1 MTIHMLINCYWGNGI
16 SGGDKRSLE
25 FLKRWQNQGHD
36 IIIYTTSGY
45 KKLLD
50 QTGITEFPIILVD
63 SAETENTG
71 IIQAYMQRTRNCRRM
86 MHVKAGDILYSPT
99 DIMPDVLPCFYYKLR
114 FGKKVRWVIVNHHIF
129 ETFYKR
135 PGKLLTNLISN
146 AQQRFCLFLA
156 KHFADCKLTVST
168 VVYAYMKKHH
178 WDMNKVYLAGNGIDT
193 KFIRETPV
201 AENGYDAVFLAR
213 LNNSKGIFEL
223 PEIWKRVNAGLPE
236 AELAIIGTG
245 PEENINRLKAQ
256 IKDLGEEK
264 NIKLLG
270 YLESEEIYGIL
281 KKSKTFLF
289 TSHEEGW
296 GVAIAEAMA
305 CGLPVVA
312 YNLPVYK
319 DVFAGMVRE
328 CPLLDV
334 DKMAQ
339 EEIKLLS
346 GEDTRR
352 KLGEKCQEMICGRYS
367 LDKVAA
373 EEMKLL
379 LGL

>member
-25 FLKRWQNQGHD
+25 FLKRWQNKGYD
-36 IIIYTTSGY
+36 IVIYTTRGY

-63 SAETENTG
+63 SDETDEIG
-71 IIQAYMQRTRNCRRM
+71 IIKAYMQRTRNCRKKM
-86 MHVKAGDILYSPT
+86 QVKAGDILYSPT
-99 DIMPDVLPCFYYKLR
+99 DIMPDVLPCFFYKLKW
-114 FGKKVRWVIVNHHIF
+114 GKKVRWVIVNHHIF

-178 WDMNKVYLAGNGIDT
+178 WDMKKVFLAGNGIDT
-193 KFIRETPV
+193 ALIGDSPV
-201 AENGYDAVFLAR
+201 AETGYDAVFLAR
-213 LNNSKGIFEL
+213 LNDSKGIFEL
-223 PEIWKRVNAGLPE
+223 PKIWKRVNESIPE
-236 AELAIIGTG
+236 ARLAIVGTG
-245 PEENINRLKAQ
+245 PEENVRKLKEQ
-256 IKDLGEEK
+256 IKELGEEK
-264 NIKLLG
+264 QIKLLG

-296 GVAIAEAMA
+296 GLAIAEAMA

-319 DVFAGMVRE
+319 DVFAGLVRE
-328 CPLLDV
+328 CSLLDTEA
-334 DKMAQ
+334 MAQ
-339 EEIKLLS
+339 KEIELLQEEDMRK
-346 GEDTRR
+346 
-352 KLGEKCQEMICGRYS
+352 KLGEECQKMICGRYS

-373 EEMKLL
+373 DEMKLL
-379 LGL
+379 LGM